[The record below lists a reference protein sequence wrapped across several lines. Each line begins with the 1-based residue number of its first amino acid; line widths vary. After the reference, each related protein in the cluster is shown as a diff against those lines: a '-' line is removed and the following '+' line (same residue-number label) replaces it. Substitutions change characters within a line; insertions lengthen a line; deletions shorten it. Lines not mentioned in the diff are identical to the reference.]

1 MSYNTTEGKKVQHQI
16 ERYAKKITKGLSK
29 AKRKFISQMLFGM
42 QASRDVKLS
51 NVSRSLKEEIRLIKT
66 ENRLSNQIKSKDLT
80 QQMNEAIIKEA
91 SKYVKEDSV
100 LAMDLS
106 DIRKEYA
113 KKMDN
118 IAGVWDGSKGEVC
131 NGYWLNEIIC
141 ANVDDEKIVPMYSEM
156 FSQKAKGFVSENTQI
171 IKAIN
176 KVVKYTKSKGIWVW
190 DRGGDRPV
198 LVEEFDRLGQRF
210 VIRSGSRDFM
220 DQQGRKR
227 KIDNI
232 IKNMRYEEKYT
243 IKINKEGYEEVLE
256 IELGMKKRLWVNDTE
271 VSVIIVKGFGKVPMV
286 LITNV
291 DKTAREIL
299 EIYLTRWKCEETFRF
314 LKQEYHLED
323 IRVRRYKSLRN
334 TVVLLH
340 AVFYFV
346 SVYLGERLRMNIL
359 LQKIL
364 TKAKRFYEIPAFKHY
379 AVADGIAH
387 LLFNLGWKSENNK
400 EQSVNEQQILLG
412 FT

>member
-1 MSYNTTEGKKVQHQI
+1 MNNSTTDGKKVQHQI
-16 ERYAKKITKGLSK
+16 ARYASKITKGFSK
-29 AKRKFISQMLFGM
+29 PKRKFISQMLFGM

-66 ENRLSNQIKSKDLT
+66 ENRLSNHLKTKDLT
-80 QQMNEAIIKEA
+80 NQMNEVIIKEA
-91 SKYVKEDSV
+91 SRYVKKDSV

-106 DIRKEYA
+106 DIHKEYA

-118 IAGVWDGSKGEVC
+118 LAGVWDGSKGEVR

-141 ANVDDEKIVPMYSEM
+141 ANVDEEAIIPMYSEL
-156 FSQKAKGFVSENTQI
+156 FSQKAEGFVSENTQI

-176 KVVKYTKSKGIWVW
+176 RVVTYTKGKGIWVW

-198 LVEEFDRLGQRF
+198 IVDEFDKLGQRF

-220 DQQGRKR
+220 DQKGRKR
-227 KIDNI
+227 KVKNI
-232 IKNMRYEEKYT
+232 IKNMRYEERYT
-243 IKINKEGYEEVLE
+243 IKIDKEGYEEILE
-256 IELGMKKRLWVNDTE
+256 IDLGMKKRLWVNEVE
-271 VSVIIVKGFGKVPMV
+271 VSVVIVKGFGKEPMV

-291 DKTAREIL
+291 DKTPREIL

-323 IRVRRYKSLRN
+323 VRVRRYKSLRN

-346 SVYLGERLRMNIL
+346 SVYLGQRLRMNIL
-359 LQKIL
+359 LRKIL
-364 TKAKRFYEIPAFKHY
+364 TKAKRFFEIPAFKHY

-387 LLFNLGWKSENNK
+387 LLFNLGWDSNIDEVEPENNR
-400 EQSVNEQQILLG
+400 QLLLG